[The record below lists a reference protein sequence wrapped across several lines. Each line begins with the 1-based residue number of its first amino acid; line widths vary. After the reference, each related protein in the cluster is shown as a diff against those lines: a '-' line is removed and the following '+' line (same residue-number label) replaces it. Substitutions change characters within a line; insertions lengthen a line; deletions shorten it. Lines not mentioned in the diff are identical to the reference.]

1 MNCNQCRGE
10 IGKDHP
16 IYCHICWIQRMWEL
30 DKLESI
36 KKIID
41 QIIERSKLEGRNP
54 YNKNDWEHL
63 F

>member
-1 MNCNQCRGE
+1 
-10 IGKDHP
+10 
-16 IYCHICWIQRMWEL
+16 MWEL